1 MSKYI
6 YTFSFLFTSEKNQIF
21 NILPVQ
27 TLFFFWSVAMAVYS
41 MREESER
48 HSFENV
54 KLERSVDAEDDADE
68 VEDLSMSRKSEKVS
82 PPPSP
87 VSVASAPNSDTAVPA
102 AQTGVI
108 VPPQK

>member
-1 MSKYI
+1 M
-6 YTFSFLFTSEKNQIF
+6 
-21 NILPVQ
+21 
-27 TLFFFWSVAMAVYS
+27 
-41 MREESER
+41 
-48 HSFENV
+48 
-54 KLERSVDAEDDADE
+54 KLERSNADDDVEDDQ

-87 VSVASAPNSDTAVPA
+87 VSVASPPNPDVAVP

>member
-1 MSKYI
+1 
-6 YTFSFLFTSEKNQIF
+6 
-21 NILPVQ
+21 
-27 TLFFFWSVAMAVYS
+27 
-41 MREESER
+41 MREESVR

-54 KLERSVDAEDDADE
+54 KLERSVDVEEDAEDDQ
-68 VEDLSMSRKSEKVS
+68 VEDLSMSRKSEKVT

>member
-1 MSKYI
+1 M
-6 YTFSFLFTSEKNQIF
+6 Q
-21 NILPVQ
+21 
-27 TLFFFWSVAMAVYS
+27 
-41 MREESER
+41 EENLR

-54 KLERSVDAEDDADE
+54 KLERSMDVEDDADDDQ

-82 PPPSP
+82 PPASP
-87 VSVASAPNSDTAVPA
+87 VSVASVPNSDTAVPA